1 MTHFFPLWE
10 SGSFQF
16 KTILHFIKST
26 LPPRPST
33 SSASCMVTATGRLSC
48 GWIFFQPEHSPRPF
62 AGENFYAVIFSL
74 MKFAHLSSIFA
85 PKQPISLAP
94 KPVLCY
100 SMHIY
105 NGWEECI
112 MRHAGTQEIET
123 PRLLLRRLMPSD
135 APMMYTNWAND
146 PEVTRWLRW
155 RNIFSWIM

>member
-1 MTHFFPLWE
+1 M
-10 SGSFQF
+10 
-16 KTILHFIKST
+16 
-26 LPPRPST
+26 
-33 SSASCMVTATGRLSC
+33 
-48 GWIFFQPEHSPRPF
+48 FFQHEHSPRPF

-85 PKQPISLAP
+85 PKQPILLAP

-123 PRLLLRRLMPSD
+123 QSR
-135 APMMYTNWAND
+135 
-146 PEVTRWLRW
+146 
-155 RNIFSWIM
+155 